1 MDIYDLGKNHRN
13 HTIAA
18 LKFNGL
24 LSYNYYKMQSNDE
37 YNYEYCWFSVKLG
50 WVAIHGRLV
59 KVRGVNWS

>member
-13 HTIAA
+13 HTIAAIDLGA

-37 YNYEYCWFSVKLG
+37 YNYDYCWFSVKLG
-50 WVAIHGRLV
+50 
-59 KVRGVNWS
+59 